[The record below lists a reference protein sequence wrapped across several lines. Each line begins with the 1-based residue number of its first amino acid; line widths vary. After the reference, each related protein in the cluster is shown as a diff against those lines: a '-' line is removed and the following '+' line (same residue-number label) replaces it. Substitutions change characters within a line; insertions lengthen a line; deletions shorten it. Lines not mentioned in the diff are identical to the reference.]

1 MFRTILFS
9 LVFFSFYSCSGTKNA
24 PPIRVAFDSGYF
36 SQTMQTVRMKG
47 FFDEILLH
55 LEKKL
60 GFSVE
65 LVPAFPESLQDL
77 LIKKKVDLI
86 FSDLHQSI
94 MMKKQF
100 RFSEPLLYNGYYL
113 VTNKEDRRGLKD
125 LDTRRVLLLNNE
137 EATVLI
143 ARYPRVDFGFYIDER
158 DGFLQLSK
166 SSCSGLLAPVGF
178 FRLFETDFTI
188 HKQEITDRNFS
199 FIGLNTNEKIAQVFN
214 ELERMNKEGLIEAI
228 KNRWEINP

>member
-1 MFRTILFS
+1 MIRAILFS

-24 PPIRVAFDSGYF
+24 PTIRVAFDSGYF

-77 LIKKKVDLI
+77 LLKKNVDLI
-86 FSDLHQSI
+86 FSDLQQSI
-94 MMKKQF
+94 MLKKHY

-113 VTNKEDRRGLKD
+113 VTNKEDNRGLQD
-125 LDTRRVLLLNNE
+125 LNTRRVLLLNNE
-137 EATVLI
+137 EATLLI
-143 ARYPRVDFGFYIDER
+143 AKYPRVDFGFYTDER
-158 DGFLQLSK
+158 DAFLQLSK
-166 SSCSGLLAPVGF
+166 SSCSALLAPVGY
-178 FRLFETDFTI
+178 FRVYEADFAV
-188 HKQEITDRNFS
+188 HKEEISDRNFR
-199 FIGLNTNEKIAQVFN
+199 FIGLNTNERIVQVFR
-214 ELERMNKEGLIEAI
+214 ELERMNKEGMIEEI